1 MQTKDTTFYLDMGWS
16 EFMVAVEYDG
26 DQHRTDRWQY
36 VKDVRRLEILQ
47 RLGWVVIRVI
57 AEDHPAD
64 IVRRVRQA
72 LHSRSS
78 SVP

>member
-1 MQTKDTTFYLDMGWS
+1 MGWS

-57 AEDHPAD
+57 AEDHAAD

-72 LHSRSS
+72 LRSRSS
-78 SVP
+78 SVR